1 MIGFINTKHEP
12 NTLWPLNA
20 ESAKEADGFWWSY
33 RNSVMSYGGDLG
45 VANDLACAAV
55 KRVTGRKRKA
65 WESIL
70 MAQLM
75 PDNSAKQHET
85 TQL

>member
-20 ESAKEADGFWWSY
+20 EAAKEADGFWWSY
-33 RNSVMSYGGDLG
+33 RNSVMSYGHDLG
-45 VANDLACAAV
+45 VANDLAYAAV

-75 PDNSAKQHET
+75 PDNSAKRHET
-85 TQL
+85 TPL

>member
-20 ESAKEADGFWWSY
+20 EAAKEADGFWWSY
-33 RNSVMSYGGDLG
+33 RNSVMSYGHGLG
-45 VANDLACAAV
+45 VANDLAYAAV